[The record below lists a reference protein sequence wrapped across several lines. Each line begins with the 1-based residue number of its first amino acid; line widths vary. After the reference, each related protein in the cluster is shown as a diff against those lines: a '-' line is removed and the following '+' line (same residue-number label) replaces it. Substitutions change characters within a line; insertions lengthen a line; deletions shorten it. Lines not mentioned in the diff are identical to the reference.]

1 MPRFTL
7 RQLLT
12 SVLLACVY
20 LAVLREAFGEV
31 KYNAVAIIAWVMLA
45 AFYFNARL
53 RFILVAH
60 CLTPLIAMAL
70 LLGLL
75 VSDFDWA
82 WEARGPFALFVFT
95 GRTPF
100 ALFVF
105 TCRTTSIVMFPL
117 AILRL
122 IERYVKKRSSPR

>member
-7 RQLLT
+7 QQLLAG
-12 SVLLACVY
+12 VLLGCVY

-31 KYNAVAIIAWVMLA
+31 KYAVVAIVAWVMLA

-53 RFILVAH
+53 KFILVAH
-60 CLTPLIAMAL
+60 SLTPLIAMIL
-70 LLGLL
+70 LLGTL
-75 VSDFDWA
+75 VVDFEWA
-82 WEARGPFALFVFT
+82 RVTGGPFAM
-95 GRTPF
+95 
-100 ALFVF
+100 FVF

-122 IERYVKKRSSPR
+122 IERYVKKRSSPPVE